1 MVKDTQ
7 TAGVYRAWPGRR
19 KAPRQAWMRTGY
31 SRRASASSRG
41 NQAPVRGATGDSA
54 RARSPVGQQTCAGDG
69 GDDRFDMLTIVMEKA
84 RITAADTAPPT
95 APTRLLGEHVYPD
108 KLDARLL
115 RISGVCILATVMAI
129 LDVTVV
135 AVAQRTFID
144 QFGTTQAVVGW
155 TMTGY
160 TLALATVIPLT
171 GWAADRF
178 GTKRLFMGSVLA
190 FTLGSL
196 LCAVA
201 SNIVQLIIF
210 RVIQGI
216 GGGMLLPLGFMILTR
231 EAGPGRLGRL
241 MSILSIPM
249 LLAPIGG
256 PILGGWLIGA
266 SSWRWIFLINLPIGI
281 ITIAL
286 AAIVFPR
293 DHPSR
298 SETFDVVGGL
308 LLSPG
313 LATLLFAISSIPGR
327 ATLADHHVLVP
338 AIIGLAL
345 IAAFVVHALRRA
357 DHPLIDLR
365 LFDNRVLTHANV
377 TMLVF
382 AVAFF
387 GAGLLLPSYF
397 QQVLHQTPMQAG
409 VRMIPQ
415 GLGAMLTMRL
425 AGPIVDRRGP
435 GKIVLVGIVLITAG
449 LGAFALGVARQAP
462 YWPTLLVGLAIMGL
476 GMGCTMMP
484 LSVASV
490 QALAPHQIARGT
502 TLISVSH
509 QVGGSMG
516 TALMSMV
523 LTNQFNRSES
533 ISAAN
538 KVAALQQQA
547 AASGAPIA
555 PSAIPRQALTPG
567 FSANVL
573 HDLSHAYTTVFVIAV
588 VLVASTFIPASFLPK
603 KPATET
609 AGE

>member
-1 MVKDTQ
+1 MLSNAMDEASYAAAKAPLPQ
-7 TAGVYRAWPGRR
+7 ATAGQPG
-19 KAPRQAWMRTGY
+19 
-31 SRRASASSRG
+31 
-41 NQAPVRGATGDSA
+41 
-54 RARSPVGQQTCAGDG
+54 
-69 GDDRFDMLTIVMEKA
+69 
-84 RITAADTAPPT
+84 ADE
-95 APTRLLGEHVYPD
+95 REYPD
-108 KLDARLL
+108 KLDAALL

-135 AVAQRTFID
+135 SVAQRTFID
-144 QFGTTQAVVGW
+144 QFASSQAVVAW

-160 TLALATVIPLT
+160 TLALATVIPIT

-190 FTLGSL
+190 FMLGSL
-196 LCAVA
+196 LCAIA
-201 SNIVQLIIF
+201 ANILQLIIF
-210 RVIQGI
+210 RVVQGV

-256 PILGGWLIGA
+256 PILGGWLIDT
-266 SSWRWIFLINLPIGI
+266 SSWRWIFLINVPIGVL
-281 ITIAL
+281 TVVL

-293 DHPSR
+293 DRPAR
-298 SETFDVVGGL
+298 SETFDAIGVL

-313 LATLLFAISSIPGR
+313 LAMFLFAVSSIPGR
-327 ATLADHHVLVP
+327 GTVADRHVVIPAT
-338 AIIGLAL
+338 IGLAL
-345 IAAFVVHALRRA
+345 IAGFVAHAWHHV

-365 LFDNRVLTHANV
+365 LFRNPVLTHANV

-382 AVAFF
+382 ATAFF

-397 QQVLHQTPMQAG
+397 QQVLHHTPMQAG
-409 VRMIPQ
+409 VHLIPQ

-425 AGPIVDRRGP
+425 TGPLVDRQGP
-435 GKIVLVGIVLITAG
+435 GKIVLVGIALITAG
-449 LGAFALGVARQAP
+449 LGAFAFGVARQAHYLP
-462 YWPTLLVGLAIMGL
+462 VLLVALAVTGL

-502 TLISVSH
+502 TLMSVNH

-516 TALMSMV
+516 TALMSMI
-523 LTNQFNRSES
+523 LTNQFNRSQNVV
-533 ISAAN
+533 AAN
-538 KVAALQQQA
+538 KVAALHQRA
-547 AASGAPIA
+547 AVDGVPVDQ
-555 PSAIPRQALTPG
+555 SAIPRQALVPG
-567 FSANVL
+567 FWANVV
-573 HDLSHAYTTVFVIAV
+573 HDLSHAYTAVFVIAV
-588 VLVASTFIPASFLPK
+588 VLAVCTVIPASFLPK
-603 KPATET
+603 KPASET

>member
-1 MVKDTQ
+1 MLSNAMD
-7 TAGVYRAWPGRR
+7 
-19 KAPRQAWMRTGY
+19 KAP
-31 SRRASASSRG
+31 SA
-41 NQAPVRGATGDSA
+41 
-54 RARSPVGQQTCAGDG
+54 
-69 GDDRFDMLTIVMEKA
+69 
-84 RITAADTAPPT
+84 AADTPLPT
-95 APTRLLGEHVYPD
+95 APTRQLGAGEHAYPD
-108 KLDARLL
+108 KLDAPLL

-129 LDVTVV
+129 LDITVV
-135 AVAQRTFID
+135 SVAQRTFID
-144 QFGTTQAVVGW
+144 EFGSTQAVVAW

-160 TLALATVIPLT
+160 TLALATVIPVT

-196 LCAVA
+196 LCALA
-201 SNIVQLIIF
+201 SNILQLIIF
-210 RVIQGI
+210 RVVQGI

-256 PILGGWLIGA
+256 PILGGWLIGTA
-266 SSWRWIFLINLPIGI
+266 SWRWIFLINLPIGLA
-281 ITIAL
+281 TLVL
-286 AAIVFPR
+286 AAIVFPK
-293 DHPSR
+293 DHPAR
-298 SETFDVVGGL
+298 SETFDVIGVL

-313 LATLLFAISSIPGR
+313 LATFLFAVSSIPGR
-327 ATLADHHVLVP
+327 GTVADRHVLIP
-338 AIIGLAL
+338 ATVGLAL
-345 IAAFVVHALRRA
+345 IATFVVHALHRA

-365 LFDNRVLTHANV
+365 LFGNRVLTQANV

-409 VRMIPQ
+409 VHMIPQ

-425 AGPIVDRRGP
+425 AGPFVDRRGP
-435 GKIVLVGIVLITAG
+435 GKIVLVGIALITAG
-449 LGAFALGVARQAP
+449 LGTFAFGVARQAQ
-462 YWPTLLVGLAIMGL
+462 YLPTLLVGLAIMGM

-490 QALAPHQIARGT
+490 QALSPHQIARGT

-516 TALMSMV
+516 TALMSMI
-523 LTNQFNRSES
+523 LTNQFNRSEN

-538 KVAALQQQA
+538 KMALLQQNA
-547 AASGAPIA
+547 AKLGVPVDK
-555 PSAIPRQALTPG
+555 SAIPQQTLTPDFAG
-567 FSANVL
+567 EVL
-573 HDLSHAYTTVFVIAV
+573 HDLSHAYTAVFVIAV
-588 VLVASTFIPASFLPK
+588 VLVVSTIIPASFLPK
-603 KPATET
+603 KPASQT